1 MINGGRLTGWKTRG
15 RSSGA
20 GRVEPSPN
28 FRRSERLWEVAQ
40 VGGCG
45 TRSPRGVHP
54 LHSIHSPLSAC
65 AGAYVHPR
73 PAVCRALPRLYP
85 RGRERERERELSSG
99 YLIARVNKFTHTFFL
114 VQCCESLILFL
125 YAERE
130 KIYDVY
136 FKISSRLYYSWFP
149 TRKYFLLFFLSF
161 RVEIFH

>member
-20 GRVEPSPN
+20 GREARGGWNRAPIS
-28 FRRSERLWEVAQ
+28 EVARDSEKWRRLE
-40 VGGCG
+40 GAGRGHLGAFTPC
-45 TRSPRGVHP
+45 TRYTHP
-54 LHSIHSPLSAC
+54 CLR
-65 AGAYVHPR
+65 V
-73 PAVCRALPRLYP
+73 
-85 RGRERERERELSSG
+85 RGRTYTRDLQSAVHCRGCIHGGEKERELSSG

-136 FKISSRLYYSWFP
+136 FKISSRLYYS
-149 TRKYFLLFFLSF
+149 
-161 RVEIFH
+161 